1 MHYQGTE
8 PNTKPS
14 SYRCE
19 VKWNRIQWRHNIRNK
34 KEKPPKRN
42 VACRKTFPKNSLP
55 RSFEAKCE
63 NCVHAAFH
71 LSNFVFFSVST
82 TVFRPLT
89 YKLLIHSLFLSRTIL
104 YIHKNVSS
112 LRRNGCRK
120 PWNENENSTNRNMV
134 RFCIRIIME
143 VFERWWWRL
152 VIGLTDFYFKY
163 ITTQWLWSST
173 HKVWMWMFVCVL
185 SIYATFASNGSLPF

>member
-1 MHYQGTE
+1 MVNALPRNGAKPLAYQTQ
-8 PNTKPS
+8 KPS

-55 RSFEAKCE
+55 RSFEEKCE

-89 YKLLIHSLFLSRTIL
+89 YKLLIHSLSLERF
-104 YIHKNVSS
+104 YIFIKTCLVFD
-112 LRRNGCRK
+112 GMVV
-120 PWNENENSTNRNMV
+120 ENHETKMKIQPTEIW
-134 RFCIRIIME
+134 F
-143 VFERWWWRL
+143 VF
-152 VIGLTDFYFKY
+152 
-163 ITTQWLWSST
+163 
-173 HKVWMWMFVCVL
+173 VL
-185 SIYATFASNGSLPF
+185 E

>member
-1 MHYQGTE
+1 MRKCEKSRRKKEKKYVKKLGGKNNLKSHTRVCSSSYRFYLRIFQQQEKVLLPQKSMHIHKNGECITKERSQTARI

-55 RSFEAKCE
+55 RSFEEKCE
-63 NCVHAAFH
+63 NYVHAAFH

-89 YKLLIHSLFLSRTIL
+89 YKLLIHSLSLS
-104 YIHKNVSS
+104 K
-112 LRRNGCRK
+112 
-120 PWNENENSTNRNMV
+120 
-134 RFCIRIIME
+134 
-143 VFERWWWRL
+143 
-152 VIGLTDFYFKY
+152 DF
-163 ITTQWLWSST
+163 
-173 HKVWMWMFVCVL
+173 
-185 SIYATFASNGSLPF
+185 IYS

>member
-1 MHYQGTE
+1 M
-8 PNTKPS
+8 
-14 SYRCE
+14 
-19 VKWNRIQWRHNIRNK
+19 
-34 KEKPPKRN
+34 
-42 VACRKTFPKNSLP
+42 P
-55 RSFEAKCE
+55 RSISAISFSFRFQRRFSGHSHI
-63 NCVHAAFH
+63 NSSFT
-71 LSNFVFFSVST
+71 LSLY
-82 TVFRPLT
+82 R
-89 YKLLIHSLFLSRTIL
+89 KIL

-173 HKVWMWMFVCVL
+173 HKVWMWMCVCAINLCDFCFEWISSLLKTCVPFFWTQWPCIL
-185 SIYATFASNGSLPF
+185 LVTVAVTLNFFSISSIKGRERKSDKFKCIYRNIINNKR

>member
-1 MHYQGTE
+1 M
-8 PNTKPS
+8 
-14 SYRCE
+14 
-19 VKWNRIQWRHNIRNK
+19 
-34 KEKPPKRN
+34 
-42 VACRKTFPKNSLP
+42 P
-55 RSFEAKCE
+55 RSISAISFSFRFQRRFSGRSHI
-63 NCVHAAFH
+63 NSPFT
-71 LSNFVFFSVST
+71 LS
-82 TVFRPLT
+82 
-89 YKLLIHSLFLSRTIL
+89 LSRTIL

-173 HKVWMWMFVCVL
+173 HKVWMWMFVCVCYQFMRL
-185 SIYATFASNGSLPF
+185 LLRMDLFPFKNLCAVLLNSMAMHFTSDSGSDTELFFHFIHQGEREKEWQVQMHIWKHNK